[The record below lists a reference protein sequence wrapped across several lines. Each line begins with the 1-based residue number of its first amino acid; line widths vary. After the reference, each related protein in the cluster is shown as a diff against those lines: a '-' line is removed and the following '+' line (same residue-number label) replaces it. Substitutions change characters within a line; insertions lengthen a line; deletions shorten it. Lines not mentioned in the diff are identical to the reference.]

1 MSGKRHHIGGV
12 VELSLE
18 ARPPLMHP
26 FSLMT
31 FSIITS
37 YAAEYLLL
45 GRDTNRRRASS
56 EPPQNNLRFGWGS
69 FGKKLQ
75 HQEDG
80 MPQDRL
86 SVPGMWSAVTWLG
99 DPRAASKPNFLGN
112 RGRR

>member
-1 MSGKRHHIGGV
+1 M
-12 VELSLE
+12 SLE
-18 ARPPLMHP
+18 CMEVSFGAP

-31 FSIITS
+31 FVII
-37 YAAEYLLL
+37 AVQAEYLLL

-99 DPRAASKPNFLGN
+99 DPRAASKPNFPGN
-112 RGRR
+112 WGKCRLNRL